1 MPYDKQGRFVSM
13 GDAIDAWAPIAT
25 VLLKDTAKRYNA
37 VVTYKQLGEVVQS
50 RSGVSHNG
58 LLTNWIGSLLGRVIE
73 LCTEEQIPQ
82 LGALCVKEDGTVG
95 DGYRHAAIA
104 SGGSSGMDLDELD
117 DHAAMTR
124 LECYRYFG
132 ANLPPGGGEP
142 VLTPR
147 ARAARERKVREARKH
162 EPPKLCPTCF
172 TVLPVTG
179 VCDGCT

>member
-1 MPYDKQGRFVSM
+1 VPYDKQGRFVSM
-13 GDAIDAWAPIAT
+13 GDAIDAWAPIAV

-50 RSGVSHNG
+50 QSGVSHNG

-104 SGGSSGMDLDELD
+104 NSS
-117 DHAAMTR
+117 R
-124 LECYRYFG
+124 
-132 ANLPPGGGEP
+132 N
-142 VLTPR
+142 
-147 ARAARERKVREARKH
+147 
-162 EPPKLCPTCF
+162 
-172 TVLPVTG
+172 
-179 VCDGCT
+179 